1 LAPIKTDDHLD
12 LQALH
17 RVQDRLV
24 SRGINQVR
32 AFLLERG
39 IAFSKGPASPC
50 KKMPEILENGDQQV
64 R

>member
-1 LAPIKTDDHLD
+1 
-12 LQALH
+12 
-17 RVQDRLV
+17 VQDRLV
-24 SRGINQVR
+24 SRSINQVR